1 MKILSIFLLIA
12 SCNCMKWSAWSVDK
26 LDIPNNAVL
35 AGTENDEKIYVIRA
49 RHADGLYPGKFMPD
63 LKQAFVTYNRKDIP
77 TKKFEV
83 TKIYY
88 Q

>member
-1 MKILSIFLLIA
+1 MKILAIFLLIT
-12 SCNCMKWSAWSVDK
+12 SCNCMQWSAWSVENPDV
-26 LDIPNNAVL
+26 PSNAVS
-35 AGTENDEKIYVIRA
+35 AGTENDQKIYVIRA

-83 TKIYY
+83 NEDVI
-88 Q
+88 